1 MARSTVRVGTVL
13 LGTLALSLTAASAS
27 AETLNEALA
36 TAYASNPTLQA
47 ARAQQRQVDEQV
59 PQALSNWRPTVDV
72 EGSIGKEWQQDWLRG
87 GAASVPGGG
96 SNGQKA
102 NSREPKSALL
112 SVTQPIYR
120 GGRTVAQRDQAEN
133 LVSAGRAQLI
143 GVEQQVLQQAV
154 TAYVDVLRD
163 MAVLDLTKNNEDV
176 IAEQLKATRERFD
189 VGEVTKTD
197 VSQAESRLARA
208 VADRIQAQGNLASSR
223 AIYRQVIGMAPGKLD
238 VPELPGGLPGGEEE
252 SIALSENAPTV
263 SQAIFLERAARD
275 GTDVVFGEL
284 LPTVSVVGQ
293 VGATDELSN
302 ENVSTASASIFAQ
315 VVIPLYQAG
324 GVESRVRESKQ
335 LTAQR
340 RQQLDQARRQAI
352 QDASTAWQALET
364 ARAQIESFNAEVKS
378 TKTALDGVQQEQQVG
393 LRTVLDVLDAQ
404 QEVLNA
410 EVSLVTAR
418 RDTIVAAYQTLAA
431 VGKLTA
437 ADLQLPAELYDPQ
450 KHYRE
455 VRDKWWGLNA
465 SGQ

>member
-1 MARSTVRVGTVL
+1 MARSTVRAGAVL

-36 TAYASNPTLQA
+36 TAYANNPTLQA
-47 ARAQQRQVDEQV
+47 ARAQLRQVDEQV

-72 EGSIGKEWQQDWLRG
+72 AGSIGKEWEQETIRG
-87 GAASVPGGG
+87 ANDKS
-96 SNGQKA
+96 
-102 NSREPKSALL
+102 NSREPKSASLN
-112 SVTQPIYR
+112 VTQPIYR

-133 LVSAGRAQLI
+133 LVRAGRAQLSS
-143 GVEQQVLQQAV
+143 VEQQVLLQAV

-163 MAVLDLTKNNEDV
+163 VAVLDLTKNNEDV

-197 VSQAESRLARA
+197 VSQAEARLARA
-208 VADRIQAQGNLASSR
+208 VADRTQAQGNLTSSR
-223 AIYRQVIGMAPGKLD
+223 AIYRQVIGMPPGKLD
-238 VPELPGGLPGGEEE
+238 VPELPTGLPSGEEE
-252 SIALSENAPTV
+252 AIALSENNPTV
-263 SQAIFLERAARD
+263 SQANYLEQAARD

-293 VGATDELSN
+293 VGAEDELSN
-302 ENVSTASASIFAQ
+302 ERLSSGSASIVAQ

-335 LTAQR
+335 VTAQR
-340 RQQLDQARRQAI
+340 RQELDEARRQAI
-352 QDASTAWQALET
+352 EGGTTAWQALET

-378 TKTALDGVQQEQQVG
+378 TKTALDGVRQEQQVG

-404 QEVLNA
+404 QEVLNS

-437 ADLQLPAELYDPQ
+437 ADLQLPAELYDPE